1 MSFTLIL
8 NISGVTTLQSEG
20 LKLYFLSSH
29 DQAVAISRSLLMKKR
44 YSWFKSKST
53 TQDFN
58 SFVSFM
64 TDLKQ
69 KFIDQGFRLERIM
82 IVKNNASIHVS
93 KFSKDSIKKLNLQCL
108 TICPYSPSLNP
119 IEKVIRWIKSKLRSK
134 GYSNSIDQTS
144 KHIIKIA
151 ENLKPETIRN
161 WINQCKME
169 CLDQLNFLI
178 SS

>member
-8 NISGVTTLQSEG
+8 NISGVTTGQSEG

-53 TQDFN
+53 TQDSN

-69 KFIDQGFRLERIM
+69 KFIDQGFWLERIM
-82 IVKNNASIHVS
+82 IVMDNASIHVS

-119 IEKVIRWIKSKLRSK
+119 IEKVIGWIKSKLRSK
-134 GYSNSIDQTS
+134 SYSNSIDQTS
-144 KHIIKIA
+144 KHIIKTA
-151 ENLKPETIRN
+151 ENLKPETIRS
-161 WINQCKME
+161 WINQSKME